1 MTIKKARYG
10 PEDLKREV
18 GPITFGG
25 LLSCYRLCEKMSQRE
40 FAKLLGISPSSL
52 CDLEKGRATPSI
64 SRAGRIAKKLKA
76 SEELFIEKA
85 LETQLKKEGFKK
97 FSVFL
102 DERPTNRRSSKKSP
116 SHSGASRAS

>member
-1 MTIKKARYG
+1 MTTKKARYG
-10 PEDLKREV
+10 VEDLKREV
-18 GPITFGG
+18 GYFSFGR
-25 LLSCYRLCEKMSQRE
+25 LLSCYRLCEEMSQRE

-52 CDLEKGRATPSI
+52 CDLEKGRVTPSI
-64 SRAGRIAKKLKA
+64 SRAGKIAKKLQA

-102 DERPTNRRSSKKSP
+102 DERPTNRRSSKKKS
-116 SHSGASRAS
+116 SRS